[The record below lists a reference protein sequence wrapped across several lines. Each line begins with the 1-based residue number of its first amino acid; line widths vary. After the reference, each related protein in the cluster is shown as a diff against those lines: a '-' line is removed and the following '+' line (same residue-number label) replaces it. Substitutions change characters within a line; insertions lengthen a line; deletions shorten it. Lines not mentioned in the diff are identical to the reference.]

1 MTPEPEPEPAPAP
14 APKPAPEPAP
24 EPARAAFLRACEL
37 DVRVRKPG
45 NVSQASAGH
54 GMDAALFLASAQAA
68 AGPLCAR
75 GARVGQRVEEAVHAS
90 WRVAGCNTNLGILLL
105 CAPIALAV
113 ERQPAATT
121 QRALRAAINR
131 VLADLDTGDAVATYR
146 AIVRANPGGLGAAEQ
161 QDVHQVPRVD
171 LRSAMALAAQ
181 RDSIALQYRDGYAQV
196 FEIGLAA
203 LGAAFVPGADDP
215 RGGGPDAATVAAVQR
230 AYLALLSA
238 IPDSH
243 IVRKRGAGSAALVM
257 RDATAWHGRAQAG
270 ANLDSDPDFAAWD
283 SALKADGINPGTTA
297 DLLVASMMI
306 AGLTRAKC
314 SKKGWALGVREGVR
328 SAPGS

>member
-1 MTPEPEPEPAPAP
+1 MTLVPD
-14 APKPAPEPAP
+14 
-24 EPARAAFLRACEL
+24 PARAAFLRACEL

-68 AGPLCAR
+68 AGPLCAH
-75 GARVGQRVEEAVHAS
+75 GARVGQRVEAGVQAS

-113 ERQPAATT
+113 ERQPAATA
-121 QRALRAAINR
+121 QGALRAAIAL
-131 VLADLDTGDAVATYR
+131 VLAELDIGDAVAAYR

-171 LRSAMALAAQ
+171 LRSAMALAAH

-203 LGAAFVPGADDP
+203 LGSAFALGAADP
-215 RGGGPDAATVAAVQR
+215 RGSGPDAATVAAVQR
-230 AYLALLSA
+230 AYLALLGA

-243 IVRKRGAGSAALVM
+243 IVRRHGADIAAVVM
-257 RDATAWHGRAQAG
+257 RDANAWHGRAQAG
-270 ANLDSDPDFAAWD
+270 ANLDIDPDFAAWD
-283 SALKADGINPGTTA
+283 NALKADGINPGTTA
-297 DLLVASMMI
+297 DLLVASLMI
-306 AGLTRAKC
+306 AGLTRASVPKRD
-314 SKKGWALGVREGVR
+314 G
-328 SAPGS
+328 P